1 MDSSPPG
8 SSAHGILQARIL
20 EWVAILSSRGSSQP
34 RDRTWGPHT
43 AGRFFTIRATMLS
56 PHLRM
61 WPCLEVG
68 SLQIS
73 LVKMRP
79 DWRRVALNPTG
90 WSSVTHVQ
98 RFVIS
103 WTVAHQAPLSMGFSR
118 QEDWSGLPFPSPW
131 CLSDTG
137 LEPACISCVSSTGRC
152 NLYHF
157 TTWEAPVLYD
167 WGPYARGN
175 VHTATH
181 SGRTAWTAGVMQR
194 QDKERLG
201 LPKAREEAQNPH
213 KEPRPMTLWPLTPGT
228 LELSED
234 KSLLLRQHSLG
245 CFVWGA
251 LLGQPWKPTW

>member
-20 EWVAILSSRGSSQP
+20 EWVAILSSRGSSQA

-61 WPCLEVG
+61 WPCLEAG
-68 SLQIS
+68 SLQMS
-73 LVKMRP
+73 WVKMRP

-98 RFVIS
+98 RFVIL
-103 WTVAHQAPLSMGFSR
+103 WTIAHQAPLSMGFSR

-131 CLSDTG
+131 YLSDTG
-137 LEPACISCVSSTGRC
+137 LEPACISCVSSIRRC
-152 NLYHF
+152 NLYHIA
-157 TTWEAPVLYD
+157 TWEAPVLYD

-175 VHTATH
+175 VHTDTQRENSMGSWGDAATTRNVWGSQKPGKKH
-181 SGRTAWTAGVMQR
+181 KTLIR
-194 QDKERLG
+194 
-201 LPKAREEAQNPH
+201 NPDRWH
-213 KEPRPMTLWPLTPGT
+213 FDLWL
-228 LELSED
+228 LELWNCQRINLCCLD
-234 KSLLLRQHSLG
+234 NT
-245 CFVWGA
+245 VWGA